1 MLDAGLLVEIHCR
14 ENAPTVFR
22 REFPPMNVSR
32 RVFLQSAAAVTS
44 TIVAGRCAGAAPK
57 QDPALAREL
66 GITTGSF
73 MAHLPKDPQLH
84 KTLILDLPQRMRDEL
99 GMRVIDLMHETLP
112 SLEPKYLDELRGRA
126 EKYGCVLTNL
136 KMNQDDVNM
145 ASADADE
152 RRHSLDVYKKTID
165 AAARL
170 GCRWVRPAPRG
181 NRPDL
186 DLLAASYRELIDY
199 AGPKGI
205 SLLVENNGWMKDDP
219 EAIPAIV
226 KHVGDG
232 IAAAPDTG
240 NWTDRARAEGLA
252 KAFPLAV
259 TCDFKAFQF
268 GPAGEHPQ
276 YDLERCF
283 RIGWE
288 AGFRGPWCFEH
299 FNDTLDGLWKG
310 FARLRDLL
318 SGWMAT

>member
-1 MLDAGLLVEIHCR
+1 MS
-14 ENAPTVFR
+14 
-22 REFPPMNVSR
+22 VSR
-32 RVFLQSAAAVTS
+32 RTFLGTASTAATAVLFGQDAAA
-44 TIVAGRCAGAAPK
+44 APA
-57 QDPALAREL
+57 QDPRFAGEL

-73 MAHLPKDPQLH
+73 MAHLRKDPQLH
-84 KTLILDLPQRMRDEL
+84 QTLILDLPQRMREEL

-112 SLEPKYLDELRGRA
+112 SLEPPYLDRLRERA
-126 EKYGCVLTNL
+126 EKHGCVLTNL

-145 ASADADE
+145 ASPDADE
-152 RRHSLDVYKKTID
+152 RRRSLDVYKRTID
-165 AAARL
+165 AAAQL

-181 NRPDL
+181 KRPDL
-186 DLLAASYRELIDY
+186 KLLAAGYRELIDY

-205 SLLVENNGWMKDDP
+205 SLLVENNGWMKDDA

-226 KHVGDG
+226 RQVGTG

-240 NWTDRARAEGLA
+240 NWTEPARAEGLA
-252 KAFPLAV
+252 KSFPLAI

-268 GPAGEHPQ
+268 GPNGEHPQ
-276 YDLERCF
+276 YDLEQCF

-299 FNDTLDGLWKG
+299 FNETLDGLWNG

-318 SGWMAT
+318 KGWMAT

>member
-1 MLDAGLLVEIHCR
+1 MVLL
-14 ENAPTVFR
+14 R
-22 REFPPMNVSR
+22 REFLGMV
-32 RVFLQSAAAVTS
+32 AAAT
-44 TIVAGRCAGAAPK
+44 AAPS
-57 QDPALAREL
+57 LAFAHRADSSSTKTLERKL

-73 MAHLPKDPQLH
+73 MAHFRKDKQLH
-84 KTLILDLPQRMRDEL
+84 ETLLLDLPRRMHDEL
-99 GMRVIDLMHETLP
+99 GMQVIDLMTATLP
-112 SLEPKYLDELRGRA
+112 SWEPKYLNELRSRA
-126 EKYGCVLTNL
+126 EKYDCVLTNL

-145 ASADADE
+145 ASPDESE
-152 RRHSLDVYKKTID
+152 RRRSLDVYKQSID
-165 AAARL
+165 AAYRL

-181 NRPDL
+181 ERPNL

-219 EAIPAIV
+219 EAIPTIV
-226 KHVGDG
+226 RRVGQG

-240 NWTDRARAEGLA
+240 NWTTAARDEGLR

-259 TCDFKAFQF
+259 TCDFKAMQF
-268 GPAGEHPQ
+268 AADGTHAQ

-288 AGFRGPWCFEH
+288 AGYRGPWCFEH
-299 FNDTLDGLWKG
+299 FNESLDGLWLG

-318 SGWMAT
+318 TNWMATA